1 MLNSA
6 IEDARFLN
14 AVANEVVLTR
24 TKFPDNNLAMTALTE
39 EVGELARA
47 LLEYY
52 WNPTQEKKANI
63 KAEAVQV
70 GTMAMRIY
78 SEGDRS
84 LTGNDY

>member
-1 MLNSA
+1 MLDSK
-6 IEDARFLN
+6 IEDAHFLN

-24 TKFPDNNLAMTALTE
+24 TKYPDNNLLMNALTE

-52 WNPTQEKKANI
+52 WDPTPEKKTNI
-63 KAEAVQV
+63 KTEAVQV

-84 LTGNDY
+84 LTGNIY